1 MIDNV
6 VIEELLNELTVA
18 TDEDRIAS
26 ESDVEKWNDVDKT
39 EGLITDDIIVD
50 WDEIKCDID
59 ENSDEENTIVD
70 ETNSEVL
77 IDVNIAESGEDWDE
91 TTRDVVEIIW
101 DLYDQIVRDEI
112 RDSEDQC
119 AVDVVIVVIDN
130 EGWVVVHN
138 EVNDVVIALDNV
150 VMSNEDMIEEL

>member
-1 MIDNV
+1 M
-6 VIEELLNELTVA
+6 
-18 TDEDRIAS
+18 
-26 ESDVEKWNDVDKT
+26 
-39 EGLITDDIIVD
+39 
-50 WDEIKCDID
+50 
-59 ENSDEENTIVD
+59 
-70 ETNSEVL
+70 
-77 IDVNIAESGEDWDE
+77 ESGEDWDE

-101 DLYDQIVRDEI
+101 DLYDQIVREEV

-150 VMSNEDMIEEL
+150 VMGNEDMIEEL